1 MIPYPK
7 INPIIF
13 SVGPI
18 HVRWYGVM
26 YVLGFIASYFL
37 IQKQERSKQV
47 GLVGATAQD
56 LVFYLAIG
64 VIAGGRL
71 GYILFYQYLNFGYY
85 FHHPLQII
93 ATWNGGMS
101 FHGGLIGCTIAALLF
116 SRRKKIP
123 LAVLADSAIVTA
135 PIGLGL
141 GRIGNFINGEL
152 LGLPSHVPWAMVF
165 PNAPAWAGG
174 AVPRHPSQLYE
185 ALGEGLLL
193 FIILWQL
200 RKRHF
205 KDGMMVAFFLLFYAV
220 IRFIIEF
227 FKEPDPPPLGYV
239 YHFLTMGQVLC
250 IAMVPPAI
258 ALMIYLNLKKTGQA
272 DTAKEAAAAGSVKEA
287 RAAKRIKQAG
297 AANRARQ

>member
-7 INPIIF
+7 IDPVIF
-13 SVGPI
+13 SLGPVR
-18 HVRWYGVM
+18 VRWYGVM
-26 YVLGFIASYFL
+26 YVLGFISAYFL

-47 GLVGATAQD
+47 GLIGETAQD

-71 GYILFYQYLNFGYY
+71 GFILFYEYLNFGYY
-85 FHHPLQII
+85 LRHPLEII
-93 ATWNGGMS
+93 ATWHGGMS
-101 FHGGLIGCTIAALLF
+101 FHGGLIGCLIAGLIFA
-116 SRRKKIP
+116 RRKKIP
-123 LAVLADSAIVTA
+123 LAVLADSAVVTA

-152 LGLPSHVPWAMVF
+152 LGLPSHVPWAMIF

-174 AVPRHPSQLYE
+174 PVPRHPSQLYE
-185 ALGEGLLL
+185 ALAEGLLL

-200 RKRHF
+200 RKRQF

-220 IRFIIEF
+220 FRFIIEF

-239 YHFLTMGQVLC
+239 WGGLTVGQVLC
-250 IAMVPPAI
+250 IAMVPVGI
-258 ALMIYLNLKKTGQA
+258 ALILFLYR
-272 DTAKEAAAAGSVKEA
+272 KEIRDAF
-287 RAAKRIKQAG
+287 RAIRGG
-297 AANRARQ
+297 AVHRARQ